1 MRQVAANNAPPLR
14 AHHNY
19 PPRSADG
26 FPLPP
31 LRRSTTVD
39 RARPPSPPLGRA
51 PTVTSQCHT
60 SVSAGQRAA
69 VVANYGR
76 RPPRRI
82 HQKHRFYF
90 ESSVA
95 TTTGLF
101 APPHETKYMSRLR
114 EALGNLPDAVFVD
127 LLESE
132 DEYLLVLDVPG
143 VTADTLDVRV
153 DGQKLVVDARREKDV
168 PADFEYR
175 TEERSLFL
183 DVELPLPLDATDA
196 GSSAS
201 VESGVLEVRLPKQG
215 GAARD
220 VPIEG

>member
-1 MRQVAANNAPPLR
+1 
-14 AHHNY
+14 
-19 PPRSADG
+19 
-26 FPLPP
+26 
-31 LRRSTTVD
+31 
-39 RARPPSPPLGRA
+39 
-51 PTVTSQCHT
+51 
-60 SVSAGQRAA
+60 
-69 VVANYGR
+69 
-76 RPPRRI
+76 
-82 HQKHRFYF
+82 
-90 ESSVA
+90 
-95 TTTGLF
+95 
-101 APPHETKYMSRLR
+101 MSRLR

-153 DGQKLVVDARREKDV
+153 AGQKLVVDARREKDV
-168 PADFEYR
+168 PGDFEYR

-183 DVELPLPLDATDA
+183 DVELPLPLDATDT

-201 VESGVLEVRLPKQG
+201 VESGVLEVRLQKQG